1 MPGFSGRWQFP
12 HHEDETARAE
22 VGTGGVAS
30 SALTLEGS
38 LGAAR
43 GPRLRALQL
52 PALWER
58 AFGIRAAASDPE
70 PGEHSLHAEF
80 LGGAGRGGG
89 GACYLD
95 SIKLH

>member
-1 MPGFSGRWQFP
+1 MSG
-12 HHEDETARAE
+12 
-22 VGTGGVAS
+22 GGGGDWRGGELYK
-30 SALTLEGS
+30 LTLEGS
-38 LGAAR
+38 VGAAQ
-43 GPRLRALQL
+43 GPRLPALQL

-89 GACYLD
+89 GA
-95 SIKLH
+95 

>member
-1 MPGFSGRWQFP
+1 MSG
-12 HHEDETARAE
+12 
-22 VGTGGVAS
+22 GGGGDWRGGELCK
-30 SALTLEGS
+30 LTLEGT
-38 LGAAR
+38 LGAAL

-95 SIKLH
+95 SIQLQSETLLR